1 MGKKVLVVD
10 DERLIV
16 KGIKF
21 SLVQDDMEVDC
32 AYDGEE
38 ALEMAKKT
46 EYDIVLLDVMLPKM
60 DGFEVCQ
67 RIREFSNMPIIMLT
81 AKGDD
86 MDKILGLEYGADDYI
101 TKPFNPVE
109 LIARVKAQLRRY
121 MTLGGGQKTDEN
133 AKYILRGLELDDVA
147 KQVFVDGEE
156 KDLTPTEFEILK
168 LFLKQPGKVISPKEI
183 YRQVWKDTPMGSE
196 GTVAVH
202 IRHLREKIE
211 INPSEPRYLKVV
223 WGQGYK
229 CEK

>member
-101 TKPFNPVE
+101 TKPFNILE
-109 LIARVKAQLRRY
+109 VKAL
-121 MTLGGGQKTDEN
+121 
-133 AKYILRGLELDDVA
+133 ILAFTSRILNG
-147 KQVFVDGEE
+147 FV
-156 KDLTPTEFEILK
+156 I
-168 LFLKQPGKVISPKEI
+168 
-183 YRQVWKDTPMGSE
+183 
-196 GTVAVH
+196 
-202 IRHLREKIE
+202 
-211 INPSEPRYLKVV
+211 
-223 WGQGYK
+223 
-229 CEK
+229 

>member
-101 TKPFNPVE
+101 TKPFNILE
-109 LIARVKAQLRRY
+109 VKV
-121 MTLGGGQKTDEN
+121 KV
-133 AKYILRGLELDDVA
+133 AKYG
-147 KQVFVDGEE
+147 KHTSPTSHS
-156 KDLTPTEFEILK
+156 LTLLIR
-168 LFLKQPGKVISPKEI
+168 V
-183 YRQVWKDTPMGSE
+183 YRLQMP
-196 GTVAVH
+196 
-202 IRHLREKIE
+202 I
-211 INPSEPRYLKVV
+211 
-223 WGQGYK
+223 
-229 CEK
+229 

>member
-101 TKPFNPVE
+101 TSSKRATEDEKKKIFEKNGLKIDCDSRRVFVE
-109 LIARVKAQLRRY
+109 DKEVKL
-121 MTLGGGQKTDEN
+121 T
-133 AKYILRGLELDDVA
+133 AKEYDLLELLSFHPNKVYSRENLLNIVWGYDYPGDVRT
-147 KQVFVDGEE
+147 VD
-156 KDLTPTEFEILK
+156 
-168 LFLKQPGKVISPKEI
+168 
-183 YRQVWKDTPMGSE
+183 
-196 GTVAVH
+196 VH
-202 IRHLREKIE
+202 IRRLREKIE
-211 INPSEPRYLKVV
+211 KNPGEPLYIHTK
-223 WGQGYK
+223 WGVGYYFQD
-229 CEK
+229 